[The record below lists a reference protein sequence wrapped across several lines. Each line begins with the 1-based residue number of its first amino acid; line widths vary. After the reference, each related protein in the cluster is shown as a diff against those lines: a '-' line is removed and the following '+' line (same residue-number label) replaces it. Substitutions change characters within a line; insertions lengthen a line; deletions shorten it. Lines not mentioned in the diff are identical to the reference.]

1 MLARFLKD
9 KGEFDLAEKLYHNN
23 VDVKY
28 ISKFEDIVDYLKEN
42 IKPNDLLITA
52 GAGPVYRV
60 GELLIE
66 EGK

>member
-1 MLARFLKD
+1 MSD
-9 KGEFDLAEKLYHNN
+9 M
-23 VDVKY
+23 V
-28 ISKFEDIVDYLKEN
+28 SDIDYLKEN